1 MYTRTCHRIALLLI
15 TLLFLAACT
24 AVAPQ
29 PQRDLTFGFTPVLGE
44 AEMRAEFEP
53 LMTYLSQAIGR
64 PVKLYIAKDYGDLR
78 TQMESGAVDIGSFSP
93 FAYVDATRGGKI
105 RIIAQS
111 ILDGA
116 ATYRGLIVVRSDSGL
131 RSVKDLEGKRFAF
144 VDAKSASGYVYPRA
158 MLVERGVNPERYFKE
173 TLFAGGHDKVISA
186 VLDRRVDA
194 GAIYD
199 GALGVA
205 RAKGMPVGE
214 LTTLSSTDPI
224 PHDAVAVRGGLD
236 GALAA
241 KIPAALVDR
250 EKSPAGRPVIANSKK
265 KLTGHV
271 VAEDAV
277 FDVVRRTARIA
288 GL

>member
-1 MYTRTCHRIALLLI
+1 MHSYRRLILTLTTALLLG
-15 TLLFLAACT
+15 ACT
-24 AVAPQ
+24 AISPAPE
-29 PQRDLTFGFTPVLGE
+29 RDLTFGFTPVLSE
-44 AEMRAEFEP
+44 AEMRSEFEP
-53 LMTYLSQAIGR
+53 LIAYLSQAIGR
-64 PVKLYIAKDYGDLR
+64 KVRLYIARDYGDLR

-111 ILDGA
+111 ILDGS
-116 ATYRGLIVVRSDSGL
+116 ATYRGLIIARSDSGL
-131 RSVKDLEGKRFAF
+131 RDVKDHEGKRFAF

-173 TLFAGGHDKVISA
+173 TIFAGGHDKVISA
-186 VLDRRVDA
+186 VLERRVDA

-205 RAKGMPVGE
+205 RAKGLPVGE
-214 LTTLSSTDPI
+214 LSTLSSTDPI
-224 PHDAVAVRGGLD
+224 PHDAVAVRIGMD
-236 GALAA
+236 EALVR
-241 KIPAALVDR
+241 KVQTALVDLER
-250 EKSPAGRPVIANSKK
+250 SPAGKPVIANSKK
-265 KLTGHV
+265 KLTGHD
-271 VAEDAV
+271 VANDGL